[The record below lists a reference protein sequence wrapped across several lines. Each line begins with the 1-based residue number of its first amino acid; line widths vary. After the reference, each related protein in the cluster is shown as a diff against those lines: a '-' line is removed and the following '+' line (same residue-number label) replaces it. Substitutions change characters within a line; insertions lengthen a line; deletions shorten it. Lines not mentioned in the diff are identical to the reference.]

1 MTHVKHDMASIKSLL
16 QIFYCILKLSETH
29 NRGSGKKHVWCQFFK
44 AELCLEPMSW
54 KTASQPWTGHAV
66 LCHWADPPTTTPGM
80 SEQRQQTSLFSVVD
94 WTMHPRAP
102 LIHSVSLSLVCCSVL
117 IKDSYSLL
125 HTAHPHF
132 NLFLAADFWQP
143 SLVFNVA
150 NMSMW
155 GPLPKLN
162 SDQEK
167 IEQFMGSW
175 SDWLGKRL

>member
-117 IKDSYSLL
+117 IKDSYSYTQHTLISICFLL
-125 HTAHPHF
+125 LTFDNHLWCLMLQMCQCGVHCQ
-132 NLFLAADFWQP
+132 NWI
-143 SLVFNVA
+143 V
-150 NMSMW
+150 
-155 GPLPKLN
+155 
-162 SDQEK
+162 
-167 IEQFMGSW
+167 I
-175 SDWLGKRL
+175 KRR